1 MCPKDLV
8 KPCRARLQSWKK
20 EEETQMHKKY
30 GRAARASEGHTP
42 PLKSFVIFVKFKIII
57 GVF

>member
-30 GRAARASEGHTP
+30 GRAARAGKGHTLP
-42 PLKSFVIFVKFKIII
+42 KEINVII
-57 GVF
+57 G